1 MGRFQLNALIERD
14 TGGFGY
20 FDAISEERVFLPF
33 AWMDEG
39 VEGPSEV
46 GFFWASSINDVRKSS
61 QCTSFGRFQP
71 ITALGIIFHLIPSQ
85 SGPEKE
91 FLIVCPPPRLYLAKY
106 KPANPERRNCVERFW
121 IGGQIEHGK
130 KGFAKFHL
138 SSI

>member
-46 GFFWASSINDVRKSS
+46 SVHFLGCMAVPDSSIIR
-61 QCTSFGRFQP
+61 
-71 ITALGIIFHLIPSQ
+71 
-85 SGPEKE
+85 
-91 FLIVCPPPRLYLAKY
+91 
-106 KPANPERRNCVERFW
+106 
-121 IGGQIEHGK
+121 HG
-130 KGFAKFHL
+130 
-138 SSI
+138 S

>member
-46 GFFWASSINDVRKSS
+46 GFLRASYDVRKISAGS
-61 QCTSFGRFQP
+61 TNVDKVVLRCLS
-71 ITALGIIFHLIPSQ
+71 
-85 SGPEKE
+85 
-91 FLIVCPPPRLYLAKY
+91 YLHRAVPY
-106 KPANPERRNCVERFW
+106 SDVMCC
-121 IGGQIEHGK
+121 
-130 KGFAKFHL
+130 GF
-138 SSI
+138 

>member
-46 GFFWASSINDVRKSS
+46 SVHLPKI
-61 QCTSFGRFQP
+61 CTVS
-71 ITALGIIFHLIPSQ
+71 A
-85 SGPEKE
+85 
-91 FLIVCPPPRLYLAKY
+91 
-106 KPANPERRNCVERFW
+106 
-121 IGGQIEHGK
+121 
-130 KGFAKFHL
+130 
-138 SSI
+138 

>member
-46 GFFWASSINDVRKSS
+46 GILRASCINDVRKISEGS
-61 QCTSFGRFQP
+61 TLFGCYVLLL
-71 ITALGIIFHLIPSQ
+71 TYNGS
-85 SGPEKE
+85 
-91 FLIVCPPPRLYLAKY
+91 
-106 KPANPERRNCVERFW
+106 RN
-121 IGGQIEHGK
+121 
-130 KGFAKFHL
+130 L
-138 SSI
+138 